1 MINYHH
7 STGNNQPLI
16 IFICSSQPSG
26 TGTQGRLA
34 RRRVGR
40 PGFLFRPPVIQGRDD
55 CSCCCCLLLLCL
67 LYIFHF
73 VLVFSLLYLE
83 RHLFQKPSSRV
94 EHSAGGSSIHKGLNS
109 LSFSA
114 IDWISFIDQ
123 VKIIIHCMGNTSWML
138 SIVKKSFGF
147 HISWTLE
154 KLRDQN
160 QHLNNKYFFSKLDG
174 WFGLLKLVH
183 VFRLKSFIL
192 ANLISPNQYEKHPL
206 KKERELFQV
215 LEIHP
220 LI

>member
-1 MINYHH
+1 MINYHR
-7 STGNNQPLI
+7 STANNQSLT

-40 PGFLFRPPVIQGRDD
+40 PGFLFRPPVIQGIDD
-55 CSCCCCLLLLCL
+55 CSSCCCLLLLCL

-160 QHLNNKYFFSKLDG
+160 QHLNNKYFFSNLDR
-174 WFGLLKLVH
+174 WFGLLKPLEYWFMFSDWKV
-183 VFRLKSFIL
+183 SFW
-192 ANLISPNQYEKHPL
+192 QT
-206 KKERELFQV
+206 
-215 LEIHP
+215 
-220 LI
+220 